1 MNGLLLVVH
10 TTVKLYR
17 YDHSPLSE
25 IPVIF
30 YAVLHV
36 HFLQYSV
43 QHLLFSVSLAF
54 FTYS

>member
-30 YAVLHV
+30 YAILHV